1 MLATTKGAEM
11 RKGIVMTITAI
22 LALFATSLLACG
34 NMTPEETI
42 LSYFEAYDSENADAM
57 VNLETEGMAG
67 YSREERKQDY
77 IEFFGSSEI
86 DISGLQM
93 TLINQSESSTWISVE
108 WGWAGSGS
116 GNPEYMLRPY
126 NNGQSVILT
135 KTDGKWL
142 IDSWH

>member
-1 MLATTKGAEM
+1 MLANIKRGMM
-11 RKGIVMTITAI
+11 RNSIIIAI
-22 LALFATSLLACG
+22 MILILFTTSLLACG

-57 VNLETEGMAG
+57 VNLETEGIAG
-67 YSREERKQDY
+67 YLREERKQDY

-86 DISGLQM
+86 NISSLQM
-93 TLINQSESSTWISVE
+93 TLINQSETSTWISVE
-108 WGWAGSGS
+108 YVWVGSGPR
-116 GNPEYMLRPY
+116 NPVYMLRPY